1 MSSTLTR
8 TLITNNKVIDVPEN
22 AYFSV
27 RQSMNSQKSL
37 KKQTNFYHLTHFI
50 KSKVHFKS
58 FEFLISNE
66 NIAK

>member
-37 KKQTNFYHLTHFI
+37 KKN
-50 KSKVHFKS
+50 KP
-58 FEFLISNE
+58 IS
-66 NIAK
+66 II